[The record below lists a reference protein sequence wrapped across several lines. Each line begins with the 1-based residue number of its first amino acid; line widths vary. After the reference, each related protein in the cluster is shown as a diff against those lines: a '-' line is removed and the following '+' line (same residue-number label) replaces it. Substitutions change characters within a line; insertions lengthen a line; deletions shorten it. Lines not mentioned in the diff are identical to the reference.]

1 MIFKQSLF
9 LILAF
14 ASKQALAATG
24 FRYQDNASCESP
36 VSLSVDSFA
45 CGGEE
50 DGDDVCNFGGSLEVT
65 GTLSATED
73 FPEQSCLT
81 LKTCFMGI
89 NFFCRSYTETA
100 NLCESLQLQSTDG
113 ARCPSA
119 GEYTFTGNMKIPSPN
134 LMNLGS
140 GWWLTTD
147 VTVDDCESGYQ
158 YTTCS
163 ASFKAVSSS
172 SSTAA
177 FVGLS
182 AVGLAALI
190 GALYQRKRRVGRIN
204 LSKEEELL
212 QSGQSISGFEMM
224 SEGTRV

>member
-140 GWWLTTD
+140 GKCLPSITFILQKWT
-147 VTVDDCESGYQ
+147 
-158 YTTCS
+158 
-163 ASFKAVSSS
+163 
-172 SSTAA
+172 
-177 FVGLS
+177 FV
-182 AVGLAALI
+182 
-190 GALYQRKRRVGRIN
+190 
-204 LSKEEELL
+204 
-212 QSGQSISGFEMM
+212 
-224 SEGTRV
+224 